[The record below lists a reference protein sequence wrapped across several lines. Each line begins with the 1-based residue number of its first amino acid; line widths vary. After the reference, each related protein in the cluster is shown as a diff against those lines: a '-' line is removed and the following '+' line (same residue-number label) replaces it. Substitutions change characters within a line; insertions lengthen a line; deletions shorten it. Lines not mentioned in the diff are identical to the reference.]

1 MSQQQLNS
9 EEKAIQ
15 RQVENRT
22 NLSYKDR
29 RVLQARMA
37 NVMQR
42 QGGGRLEGATAIPAG
57 VRAQPAAN
65 PMLLINAIQQRAA
78 GMAPRGGDPPSM
90 GEGGGMAAV
99 SNALQA
105 TLSGGIGQF
114 SWTTTASGIVGCNY
128 SVTGSLG
135 ARNFTLLDSGSG
147 TGSESTSASQGS
159 GTTGTTGSG
168 TSNSVGVGV
177 TGSQGQGVGA
187 SASVPVPVGEAPVPV
202 NVGVGQSTSV
212 TGGVSASHT
221 TGTSTTATAGQST
234 GTAGGASA
242 QGNVRRENYRCELYA
257 TWTVHSEMTSG
268 FMSFMDHIVN
278 SSSQRQASGETTIG
292 SATFTMNPAST

>member
-1 MSQQQLNS
+1 MSQQQLSN

-15 RQVENRT
+15 RQVENRA
-22 NLSYKDR
+22 NLSFKDR

-42 QGGGRLEGATAIPAG
+42 QGGRLEGATAIPAG

-90 GEGGGMAAV
+90 GENGGMTAV
-99 SNALQA
+99 ANALQA
-105 TLSGGIGQF
+105 VISGGIGQF

-135 ARNFTLLDSGSG
+135 ARNFTLLDGGSG
-147 TGSESTSASQGS
+147 TGSESTSASQGNGSTGAAGS
-159 GTTGTTGSG
+159 GTTNT
-168 TSNSVGVGV
+168 VGGGV
-177 TGSQGQGVGA
+177 TGTQGQGVGA
-187 SASVPVPVGEAPVPV
+187 SASVPVPVGGAPVPV

-221 TGTSTTATAGQST
+221 GSTSTSATSSQSS

-268 FMSFMDHIVN
+268 FMGFVDHLVN
-278 SSSQRQASGETTIG
+278 SSSTRQASGETTVG
-292 SATFTMNPAST
+292 SATFTMNPAAD

>member
-1 MSQQQLNS
+1 MSQQQLSN

-15 RQVENRT
+15 RQVENRA

-42 QGGGRLEGATAIPAG
+42 QGGRLEGATAIPAG

-65 PMLLINAIQQRAA
+65 SMLLINAIQQRAA

-90 GEGGGMAAV
+90 GEGGGLTAV
-99 SNALQA
+99 ANALQA
-105 TLSGGIGQF
+105 VISGGIGQF
-114 SWTTTASGIVGCNY
+114 SWTTTASGLVSCNY
-128 SVTGSLG
+128 TVTGSLG
-135 ARNFTLLDSGSG
+135 ARNFTLLDGGTG
-147 TGSESTSASQGS
+147 TGSESTSASQGN
-159 GTTGTTGSG
+159 GTTGATGSG
-168 TSNSVGVGV
+168 TTNTVGGGV
-177 TGSQGQGVGA
+177 TGTQGQGVGA
-187 SASVPVPVGEAPVPV
+187 SATVPAGELPVPV

-221 TGTSTTATAGQST
+221 GSTSTSATTSQSSGTS
-234 GTAGGASA
+234 GGASA

-257 TWTVHSEMTSG
+257 TWTVHSEMSSG
-268 FMSFMDHIVN
+268 VMSFVDHLVN
-278 SSSQRQASGETTIG
+278 SSSTRQASGETTIG